1 MLRRSVGLLA
11 LVGLAACD
19 VPTELPRW
27 DQTWVAPGE
36 TIEVSAAELID
47 DVDLNADSTAFVTET
62 PSVSV
67 QFSLVELCGS
77 ACSIL
82 DGLMAPKPAFTDT
95 LHATV
100 NLPADMTGA
109 TLAGGLLDATVA
121 HDFNFDPL
129 RPSSDPTD
137 PRGYMVVRVT
147 SNGNVVAYDSISGD
161 DTAFPEGSSISPTLA
176 IQPVQVA
183 DTLNV
188 ALILYSPAGD
198 ETTIET
204 ADTLGVTVHPS
215 MVEISEITVSAT
227 TETVTHTTTMDFG
240 ADSTVVER
248 IQNGSIRFDVSNP
261 FAVTGSLDVVF
272 QGVTPSI
279 QRTLTVSPGQYSEQ
293 MDFTGDELS
302 AILGAES
309 VDVVATGTVT
319 AIGGSLTVTPDQEMV
334 LDNEVELVLLIGPTE
349 DL

>member
-1 MLRRSVGLLA
+1 MLRGSIGLLA
-11 LVGLAACD
+11 LVGLAACEI
-19 VPTELPRW
+19 PTELPRW
-27 DQTWVAPGE
+27 HQTWVAPGE

-67 QFSLVELCGS
+67 RFSLADLCGS
-77 ACSIL
+77 ACSLL
-82 DGLMAPKPAFTDT
+82 DGRTAPKPAFTDT
-95 LHATV
+95 LNATV
-100 NLPADMTGA
+100 DLPTDMTSA
-109 TLAGGLLDATVA
+109 TLAGGSLDATVA

-129 RPSSDPTD
+129 RPSSDPTG

-147 SNGNVVAYDSISGD
+147 SNGNVVAYDSISGH
-161 DTAFPEGSSISPTLA
+161 DTPFPEGSSITPTLP
-176 IQPVQVA
+176 IQPVQVT

-198 ETTIET
+198 EAVIET

-215 MVEISEITVSAT
+215 MVEISQLTVSAT
-227 TETVTHTTTMDFG
+227 SETVTHTTTMDFG
-240 ADSTVVER
+240 ADSTVAER
-248 IQNGSIRFDVSNP
+248 IQSGSIRFDVTNP

-272 QGVTPSI
+272 QGLTPAI
-279 QRTLTVSPGQYSEQ
+279 QRTLTVNPGEYSEQ

-319 AIGGSLTVTPDQEMV
+319 AIAGSLTVTPAQMLV
-334 LDNEVELVLLIGPTE
+334 LDNEIELVLLIGPTE